1 MKHIIENI
9 ILHEIFRVVSRF
21 PRYIHVIYRKID
33 YLWDSTVC
41 FPYSDLAVS
50 VLAVREKER
59 RGGQEEHEHQGD
71 AQARRTWSILQ
82 VREVLLPSSS
92 YVTLL

>member
-1 MKHIIENI
+1 M

-21 PRYIHVIYRKID
+21 SLLHTFHVILRKID
-33 YLWDSTVC
+33 YLWDSAVC
-41 FPYSDLAVS
+41 FPYSDLSVS
-50 VLAVREKER
+50 VPTVREEER

-82 VREVLLPSSS
+82 VRGVRLPSSAS
-92 YVTLL
+92 VTLVP